1 MAYRFCEN
9 EQFDFEVRALLG
21 AAWQKGSDPGE
32 VLATAGAL
40 SDADGPRWFDAWTA
54 LARRVRADGE
64 RAAAAGRKV
73 SARDAWLR
81 AAGYF
86 GAGLVAA
93 DALADEAVLL
103 EVFREHRECFDRFAA
118 AWEPAAERVTMPYEG
133 TGLPGYLFRPA
144 AGGTAAGGTAAGG
157 TAAGGAAGSP
167 TMIVNN
173 GSDGPV
179 GAAWTMLGAP
189 AVARG
194 WNALLFDGPGQQTM
208 LFEHGMPFRPDW
220 EHVITPVVDFLL
232 ARGDVDPQRL
242 VLAGISQAG
251 YWVPRALAF
260 EHRIAAGV
268 ADPGVVDVAASWWRN
283 FPPEL
288 RALFDAGEQEAFDA
302 ALREGLAQ
310 DAGFAAYWRWRAK
323 PYRIDS
329 PYDLLTEVGRY
340 DLTAV
345 LDRITVPLLVTSPE
359 GEHFWPGQSRAL
371 YEALPGEKAFVEFT
385 AAEGADL
392 HCEPLGRAL
401 FEQRVF
407 DWLDGRLA
415 DRPAG

>member
-1 MAYRFCEN
+1 MAYRFCDN
-9 EQFDFEVRALLG
+9 EQLNFEVLALLG
-21 AAWQKGSDPGE
+21 AAWQQGADPGE
-32 VLATAGAL
+32 VLATADAL
-40 SDADGPRWFDAWTA
+40 TDADGRKWFAAWTD
-54 LARRVRADGE
+54 LARRVRTDGE
-64 RAAAAGRKV
+64 RAAGAGRAA

-86 GAGLVAA
+86 GTAMVAA
-93 DALADEAVLL
+93 DSLADEDLL
-103 EVFREHRECFDRFAA
+103 LAVFREHRDCFDRFAA
-118 AWEPAAERVTMPYEG
+118 AWEPAAERVSVPYGSTTMP
-133 TGLPGYLFRPA
+133 GYFFTPPS
-144 AGGTAAGGTAAGG
+144 
-157 TAAGGAAGSP
+157 GGAGAP
-167 TMIVNN
+167 TVIVNN

-179 GAAWTMLGAP
+179 SAASTMLGAP

-208 LFEHGMPFRPDW
+208 LFEHRMTFRPDW

-232 ARGDVDPQRL
+232 ARGDVAADRL

-268 ADPGVVDVAASWWRN
+268 ADPGVVRVADSWWRN

-288 RALFDAGEQEAFDA
+288 RALHDSGDREAFDTA
-302 ALREGLAQ
+302 IREGLAEEPE
-310 DAGFAAYWRWRAK
+310 FAAYWRWRAK
-323 PYRIDS
+323 PYGIDS
-329 PYDLLTEVGRY
+329 PHDLLTELGRY
-340 DLTAV
+340 DLTGV

-359 GEHFWPGQSRAL
+359 GEQFWPGQAREL
-371 YEALPGEKAFVEFT
+371 YEALPGEKGLVEFS
-385 AAEGADL
+385 AAEGAGM

-407 DWLDGRLA
+407 DWLAARL
-415 DRPAG
+415 DPTG

>member
-9 EQFDFEVRALLG
+9 EQLDFEVRALLG

-32 VLATAGAL
+32 VLATAAAL
-40 SDADGPRWFDAWTA
+40 GDADGRAWFEGWTE
-54 LARRVRADGE
+54 LARRVRSDGE
-64 RAAAAGRKV
+64 RAAAEGRRT

-86 GAGLVAA
+86 GTGLVAA
-93 DALADEAVLL
+93 DALADEGRLL
-103 EVFREHRECFDRFAA
+103 SVFREHRECFDRFAA
-118 AWEPAAERVTMPYEG
+118 AWEPAAERVAVPYEG
-133 TGLPGYLFRPA
+133 TELPGYLFRPT
-144 AGGTAAGGTAAGG
+144 AGA
-157 TAAGGAAGSP
+157 AAGSATGTPGGAGAP
-167 TMIVNN
+167 TVIVNN

-179 GAAWTMLGAP
+179 STAWTMLGAP

-194 WNALLFDGPGQQTM
+194 WNALLFDGPGQQSM
-208 LFEHGMPFRPDW
+208 LFEHRMPFRPDW
-220 EHVITPVVDFLL
+220 ENVITPVVDFLL
-232 ARGDVDPQRL
+232 GHDGIDADRL
-242 VLAGISQAG
+242 ALAGISQAG

-268 ADPGVVDVAASWWRN
+268 ADPGVVSVVDSWWN
-283 FPPEL
+283 HFPPEL
-288 RALFDAGEQEAFDA
+288 RELFEAGEREAFDGVM
-302 ALREGLAQ
+302 REGFAE
-310 DAGFAAYWRWRAK
+310 DAEFAAYWRWRAK
-323 PYRIDS
+323 PYGIDS
-329 PYDLLTEVGRY
+329 PYDLLTEMTRY
-340 DLTAV
+340 DLTGV

-359 GEHFWPGQSRAL
+359 GEYFWPGQSRRL

-407 DWLDGRLA
+407 DWLAARLGVTA
-415 DRPAG
+415 

>member
-1 MAYRFCEN
+1 MAYRFCDN
-9 EQFDFEVRALLG
+9 DQFDFEVKVLLG
-21 AAWQKGSDPGE
+21 AAWQRGADPGE
-32 VLATAGAL
+32 VLATAAAL
-40 SDADGPRWFDAWTA
+40 ADADGRKWFDAWTD

-64 RAAAAGRKV
+64 LAAAAGRST

-86 GAGLVAA
+86 GTALVAA
-93 DALADEAVLL
+93 DALADESRLL
-103 EVFREHRECFDRFAA
+103 AVFREHRDCFDRFAA
-118 AWEPAAERVTMPYEG
+118 AWHPAAERVSLPYEG
-133 TGLPGYLFRPA
+133 TALPGYLFTPRSG
-144 AGGTAAGGTAAGG
+144 AGG
-157 TAAGGAAGSP
+157 GGAP
-167 TMIVNN
+167 TVIVNN

-179 GAAWTMLGAP
+179 SAAWTMLGAP

-194 WNALLFDGPGQQTM
+194 WNVLLFDGPGQQTM
-208 LFEHGMPFRPDW
+208 LFEHGMRFRPDW

-232 ARGDVDPQRL
+232 ARADVAADRL

-268 ADPGVVDVAASWWRN
+268 ADPGVVRVADSWWDN

-288 RALFDAGEQEAFDA
+288 RALYDSGDRDAFDTA
-302 ALREGLAQ
+302 VREGLAQ
-310 DAGFAAYWRWRAK
+310 DPGFAAYWRWRAK
-323 PYRIDS
+323 PYGIDS

-340 DLTAV
+340 DLAGV

-359 GEHFWPGQSRAL
+359 GEQFWPGQAREL
-371 YEALPGEKAFVEFT
+371 YEALPGDKGFVEFA
-385 AAEGADL
+385 AAEGTDL

-407 DWLDGRLA
+407 DWLDGRLEA
-415 DRPAG
+415 AG

>member
-1 MAYRFCEN
+1 MAYRFCDN
-9 EQFDFEVRALLG
+9 DQFDFEVKVLLG
-21 AAWQKGSDPGE
+21 AAWQRGADPGE
-32 VLATAGAL
+32 VLATAAAL
-40 SDADGPRWFDAWTA
+40 ADADGRKWFDTWTD
-54 LARRVRADGE
+54 LGRRVRTDGE
-64 RAAAAGRKV
+64 LAAAAGRST

-86 GAGLVAA
+86 GTAQVAA
-93 DALADEAVLL
+93 DALADEGRLL
-103 EVFREHRECFDRFAA
+103 AVFREHRDCFDRFAA
-118 AWEPAAERVTMPYEG
+118 AWHPAAERVSVPYEG
-133 TGLPGYLFRPA
+133 TALPGYLFTPRS
-144 AGGTAAGGTAAGG
+144 G
-157 TAAGGAAGSP
+157 AGGAGAP
-167 TMIVNN
+167 TVIVNN

-179 GAAWTMLGAP
+179 SAAWTMLGAP

-194 WNALLFDGPGQQTM
+194 WNVLLFDGPGQQTM
-208 LFEHGMPFRPDW
+208 LFEHGMRFRPDW

-232 ARGDVDPQRL
+232 ARADVATDRL

-268 ADPGVVDVAASWWRN
+268 ADPGVVRVADSWWHN

-288 RALFDAGEQEAFDA
+288 RALYASGDRDAFDTA
-302 ALREGLAQ
+302 VREGLAE
-310 DAGFAAYWRWRAK
+310 DPGFAAYWRWRAK
-323 PYRIDS
+323 PYGIDS

-340 DLTAV
+340 DLAGV

-359 GEHFWPGQSRAL
+359 GEQFWPGQAREL
-371 YEALPGEKAFVEFT
+371 YEALPGDKGFVEFV
-385 AAEGADL
+385 AAEGTDL

-407 DWLDGRLA
+407 DWLDERLEA
-415 DRPAG
+415 AG

>member
-1 MAYRFCEN
+1 MAAYRFCEN
-9 EQFDFEVRALLG
+9 EQFDFEVLALLG

-32 VLATAGAL
+32 VLATASAL
-40 SDADGPRWFDAWTA
+40 READGRGWFEGWAE
-54 LARRVRADGE
+54 LARRVRSDGE
-64 RAAAAGRKV
+64 RAAAAGRRT

-86 GAGLVAA
+86 GTGLVSA
-93 DALADEAVLL
+93 DALGDETRLL
-103 EVFREHRECFDRFAA
+103 PVFREHRECFDRFAA
-118 AWEPAAERVTMPYEG
+118 AWEPAAERVAVPYGG
-133 TGLPGYLFRPA
+133 TALPGYLFRPV
-144 AGGTAAGGTAAGG
+144 
-157 TAAGGAAGSP
+157 AGGADAP
-167 TMIVNN
+167 TVIVNN

-179 GAAWTMLGAP
+179 STAWTMLGAP

-194 WNALLFDGPGQQTM
+194 WNALLFDGPGQQSM

-220 EHVITPVVDFLL
+220 ENVITPVVDFLL
-232 ARGDVDPQRL
+232 GRDDIAPGRL

-268 ADPGVVDVAASWWRN
+268 ADPGVVSVVDSWWN
-283 FPPEL
+283 HFPPEL
-288 RALFDAGEQEAFDA
+288 RELFDSGDRDAFDGVM
-302 ALREGLAQ
+302 REGLAE
-310 DAGFAAYWRWRAK
+310 DEEFAAYWRWRAK
-323 PYRIDS
+323 PYGIDS
-329 PYDLLTEVGRY
+329 PFDLLTEMGRY
-340 DLTAV
+340 DLTGV

-359 GEHFWPGQSRAL
+359 GEQFWPGQSLRL
-371 YEALPGEKAFVEFT
+371 YEALRGERAFVEFT

-407 DWLDGRLA
+407 DWLAARLDA
-415 DRPAG
+415 TA

>member
-9 EQFDFEVRALLG
+9 EQFDFEVMALLG

-32 VLATAGAL
+32 VLATASAL
-40 SDADGPRWFDAWTA
+40 RDADGRGWFEGWAE
-54 LARRVRADGE
+54 LARRVRSDGDG
-64 RAAAAGRKV
+64 AAAAGLRT

-86 GAGLVAA
+86 GTGLVAA
-93 DALADEAVLL
+93 DALSDETLL
-103 EVFREHRECFDRFAA
+103 LPVFREHRECFDRFAA
-118 AWEPAAERVTMPYEG
+118 AWEPAAERVAVPYEG
-133 TGLPGYLFRPA
+133 TELPGYLFRPA
-144 AGGTAAGGTAAGG
+144 AGGADA
-157 TAAGGAAGSP
+157 P
-167 TMIVNN
+167 TVIVNN

-179 GAAWTMLGAP
+179 STAWTMLGAP

-194 WNALLFDGPGQQTM
+194 WNALLFDGPGQQSM
-208 LFEHGMPFRPDW
+208 LFEHRMPFRPDW
-220 EHVITPVVDFLL
+220 ENVITPVVDFLL
-232 ARGDVDPQRL
+232 GRGDIAPGRL

-268 ADPGVVDVAASWWRN
+268 ADPGVVRVVDSWWNN
-283 FPPEL
+283 FPAEL
-288 RALFDAGEQEAFDA
+288 HELFDSGDRDAFDGVM
-302 ALREGLAQ
+302 REGLAE
-310 DAGFAAYWRWRAK
+310 DAEFAAYWRWRAK
-323 PYRIDS
+323 PYGIDS
-329 PYDLLTEVGRY
+329 PFDLLTEMGRY
-340 DLTAV
+340 DLTGV

-359 GEHFWPGQSRAL
+359 GEQFWPGQSLRL

-407 DWLDGRLA
+407 DWLAARLGA
-415 DRPAG
+415 AA

>member
-9 EQFDFEVRALLG
+9 EQFDFEVMALLG

-32 VLATAGAL
+32 VLATASAL
-40 SDADGPRWFDAWTA
+40 RDADGRGWFEGWAE
-54 LARRVRADGE
+54 LARRVRSDGDG
-64 RAAAAGRKV
+64 AAAAGLRT

-86 GAGLVAA
+86 GTGLVAA
-93 DALADEAVLL
+93 DALSDETLL
-103 EVFREHRECFDRFAA
+103 LPVFREHRECFDRFAA
-118 AWEPAAERVTMPYEG
+118 AWEPAAERVAVPYEG
-133 TGLPGYLFRPA
+133 TELPGYLFRPA
-144 AGGTAAGGTAAGG
+144 AGGADA
-157 TAAGGAAGSP
+157 P
-167 TMIVNN
+167 TVIVNN

-179 GAAWTMLGAP
+179 STAWTMLGAP

-194 WNALLFDGPGQQTM
+194 WNALLFDGPGQQSM
-208 LFEHGMPFRPDW
+208 LFEHRMPFRPDW
-220 EHVITPVVDFLL
+220 ENVITPVVDFLL
-232 ARGDVDPQRL
+232 GRGDIAPGRL

-268 ADPGVVDVAASWWRN
+268 ADPGVVRVVDSWWNN
-283 FPPEL
+283 FPAEL
-288 RALFDAGEQEAFDA
+288 HELFDSGDRDAFDGVM
-302 ALREGLAQ
+302 REGLAE
-310 DAGFAAYWRWRAK
+310 DAEFAAYWRWRAK
-323 PYRIDS
+323 PYVIDS
-329 PYDLLTEVGRY
+329 PFDLLTEMGRY
-340 DLTAV
+340 DLTGV

-359 GEHFWPGQSRAL
+359 GEQFWPGQSLRL

-407 DWLDGRLA
+407 DWLAARLGA
-415 DRPAG
+415 AA

>member
-9 EQFDFEVRALLG
+9 EQFDFEVMALLG

-32 VLATAGAL
+32 VLATASAL
-40 SDADGPRWFDAWTA
+40 RDADGRGWFEGWAE
-54 LARRVRADGE
+54 LARRVRSDGDG
-64 RAAAAGRKV
+64 AAAAGLRT

-86 GAGLVAA
+86 GTGLVAA
-93 DALADEAVLL
+93 DALSDETRLL
-103 EVFREHRECFDRFAA
+103 PVFREHRECFDRFAA
-118 AWEPAAERVTMPYEG
+118 AWEPAAERVAVPYEG
-133 TGLPGYLFRPA
+133 TELPGYLFRPA
-144 AGGTAAGGTAAGG
+144 AGGADA
-157 TAAGGAAGSP
+157 P
-167 TMIVNN
+167 TVIVNN

-179 GAAWTMLGAP
+179 STAWTMLGAP

-194 WNALLFDGPGQQTM
+194 WNALLFDGPGQQSM
-208 LFEHGMPFRPDW
+208 LFEHRMPFRPDW
-220 EHVITPVVDFLL
+220 ENVITPVVDFLL
-232 ARGDVDPQRL
+232 GRGDIAPGRL

-268 ADPGVVDVAASWWRN
+268 ADPGVVRVVDSWWNN
-283 FPPEL
+283 FPAEL
-288 RALFDAGEQEAFDA
+288 HELFDSGDRDAFDGVM
-302 ALREGLAQ
+302 REGLAE
-310 DAGFAAYWRWRAK
+310 DAEFAAYWRWRAK
-323 PYRIDS
+323 PYGIDS
-329 PYDLLTEVGRY
+329 PFDLLTEMGRY
-340 DLTAV
+340 DLTGV

-359 GEHFWPGQSRAL
+359 GEQFWPGQSLRL

-407 DWLDGRLA
+407 DWLAARLGA
-415 DRPAG
+415 AA

>member
-9 EQFDFEVRALLG
+9 EQFDFEVMALLG

-40 SDADGPRWFDAWTA
+40 RAADGRRWFEGWTE
-54 LARRVRADGE
+54 LARRVRSDGE
-64 RAAAAGRKV
+64 RAAAAGRRT

-86 GAGLVAA
+86 GTGLVAA
-93 DALADEAVLL
+93 DALADERRLL
-103 EVFREHRECFDRFAA
+103 AVFREHRECFDRFSA
-118 AWEPAAERVTMPYEG
+118 AWEPAAERVAVPYEG
-133 TGLPGYLFRPA
+133 TALPGYLFRPA
-144 AGGTAAGGTAAGG
+144 T
-157 TAAGGAAGSP
+157 GGADAP
-167 TMIVNN
+167 TVIVNN

-179 GAAWTMLGAP
+179 STAWTMLGAP

-194 WNALLFDGPGQQTM
+194 WNALLFDGPGQQSM

-220 EHVITPVVDFLL
+220 ENVITPVVDFLL
-232 ARGDVDPQRL
+232 ARDDIAAGRL

-260 EHRIAAGV
+260 EQRIAAGV
-268 ADPGVVDVAASWWRN
+268 ADPGVVSVVDSWLSN

-288 RALFDAGEQEAFDA
+288 LELFDSGDRNAFDQVMREGIAEDEELA
-302 ALREGLAQ
+302 AL
-310 DAGFAAYWRWRAK
+310 WKWRAK
-323 PYRIDS
+323 PYGIDS
-329 PYDLLTEVGRY
+329 PFDLLTEMGRY
-340 DLTAV
+340 DLTGV
-345 LDRITVPLLVTSPE
+345 LDRVAVPLLVTSPE
-359 GEHFWPGQSRAL
+359 GEQFWPGQSRRL
-371 YEALPGEKAFVEFT
+371 YDALPGEKEFVEFT
-385 AAEGADL
+385 AAEGAGM

-407 DWLDGRLA
+407 DWLAARLDVTA
-415 DRPAG
+415 